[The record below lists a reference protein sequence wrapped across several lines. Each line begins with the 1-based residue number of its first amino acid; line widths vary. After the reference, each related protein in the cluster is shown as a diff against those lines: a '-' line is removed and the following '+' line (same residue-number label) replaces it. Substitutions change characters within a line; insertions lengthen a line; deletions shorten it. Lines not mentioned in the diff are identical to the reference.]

1 MERWELNRIER
12 LENRVDKLEWKNRE
26 RSTFWF
32 NFAIYGMVALL
43 LVLTAVTIAISASN
57 PGS

>member
-12 LENRVDKLEWKNRE
+12 LEDRVDKLEWKNRE

-32 NFAIYGMVALL
+32 SFAIYGMMAAL
-43 LVLTAVTIAISASN
+43 LVLTAVAIAIGASN
-57 PGS
+57 PHG

>member
-32 NFAIYGMVALL
+32 NFAIYGMVAAL
-43 LVLTAVTIAISASN
+43 LVLTAVTIAIDASN
-57 PGS
+57 PG

>member
-32 NFAIYGMVALL
+32 NVVIYGMVAAL
-43 LVLTAVTIAISASN
+43 LVLTAVAIAINASN
-57 PGS
+57 PG

>member
-32 NFAIYGMVALL
+32 NFALYGMVTAL
-43 LVLTAVTIAISASN
+43 LVLTAVVIAIHASN
-57 PGS
+57 PHG